1 MVLHIADGGAATSI
15 DRGAGSILAHDDVV
29 DLGAVLGLNCA
40 LFTVQRHIVRGGV
53 VQNDLGVVAADR
65 DVINVLA
72 ALNGHFDV
80 IGRHE
85 QLVYLAGDGHIVR
98 HNEDDALAIGIDR
111 LAGLVRIGADGA
123 VKDRDGGRT
132 GDVVLRSQLVGSHA
146 AHNARLD
153 QSSQHTP
160 GIRGHLRAVR
170 ELRQVGVFDGLDTQ
184 SAAQHDHGALTG
196 DGCVGGHSAVEV
208 ALEDTGRR
216 AAVDGIVMPG
226 IRGIVGEARV
236 LGCGQLQESCEN
248 CCEVGTG
255 ELTVRVELTV
265 IALNDAVAAPTFD
278 GCLSP
283 VSRDIVIS
291 WLYRACPYREQADCH
306 GKRKKKR

>member
-1 MVLHIADGGAATSI
+1 MAKNESSENYLEAILMLSKKLPVVRSVDIANELGFKKSSVSIAMKKLRQENHITVTD
-15 DRGAGSILAHDDVV
+15 AGFIYLTDSGKEIA
-29 DLGAVLGLNCA
+29 NMIYE
-40 LFTVQRHIVRGGV
+40 RHEFISKWLIS
-53 VQNDLGVVAADR
+53 LGVS
-65 DVINVLA
+65 
-72 ALNGHFDV
+72 
-80 IGRHE
+80 
-85 QLVYLAGDGHIVR
+85 
-98 HNEDDALAIGIDR
+98 
-111 LAGLVRIGADGA
+111 
-123 VKDRDGGRT
+123 K
-132 GDVVLRSQLVGSHA
+132 
-146 AHNARLD
+146 
-153 QSSQHTP
+153 
-160 GIRGHLRAVR
+160 
-170 ELRQVGVFDGLDTQ
+170 
-184 SAAQHDHGALTG
+184 
-196 DGCVGGHSAVEV
+196 EV
-208 ALEDTGRR
+208 ALEDAGRR
-216 AAVDGIVMPG
+216 TAVDGIVMPG